1 MAFLFVATA
10 TSLTA
15 RPIAAERLSG
25 RSARRLALPV
35 MLYCLVVTA
44 GLLGL
49 LLG

>member
-10 TSLTA
+10 TSLTVL
-15 RPIAAERLSG
+15 PIAAERLSW

-35 MLYCLVVTA
+35 MLYSLVVTA